1 MGSEWT
7 KEERVLCA
15 LSREEAD
22 RVPLYD
28 LVSSV
33 EFIEHF
39 AGKGLTLENAHE
51 VVPLAMSRSLDTT
64 RIFLPEALGVRKDSR
79 GFTYERRDW
88 FNEWMVKAPFNDLE
102 SLAGYVGRE
111 IERLRAWQPEDP
123 ETAREE
129 LLTWKERYAGAVIP
143 ASWAGEAMQDNYI
156 EVGLD
161 WFTWLDAERPELVQE
176 WIAARHGQLMRRL
189 QSEAGCREI
198 SPLAWIF
205 GDVAYKERLIFS
217 PKFLQ
222 RHGFFRNIAEIC
234 DLYHSCQLKV
244 IFHSDGYITP
254 IVPDLIEAGVDA
266 IAPVDTLAGMDLKG
280 LKEAYGDRLAFV
292 GGIDVENVLR
302 MGSVQDVRRCVLG
315 SLMAAG
321 KGGGLILGTSSEE
334 IFETLPLENV
344 LAMLETTWE
353 CGRYPIGH
361 YFPKSYF

>member
-33 EFIEHF
+33 KFIEHF
-39 AGKGLTLENAHE
+39 TGKGVTLENAHE

-123 ETAREE
+123 KIAREE

-161 WFTWLDAERPELVQE
+161 WFTSKP
-176 WIAARHGQLMRRL
+176 
-189 QSEAGCREI
+189 
-198 SPLAWIF
+198 
-205 GDVAYKERLIFS
+205 
-217 PKFLQ
+217 
-222 RHGFFRNIAEIC
+222 
-234 DLYHSCQLKV
+234 
-244 IFHSDGYITP
+244 
-254 IVPDLIEAGVDA
+254 
-266 IAPVDTLAGMDLKG
+266 
-280 LKEAYGDRLAFV
+280 
-292 GGIDVENVLR
+292 
-302 MGSVQDVRRCVLG
+302 
-315 SLMAAG
+315 AAG
-321 KGGGLILGTSSEE
+321 RSHRWRGSS
-334 IFETLPLENV
+334 
-344 LAMLETTWE
+344 ATWPT
-353 CGRYPIGH
+353 R
-361 YFPKSYF
+361 SA